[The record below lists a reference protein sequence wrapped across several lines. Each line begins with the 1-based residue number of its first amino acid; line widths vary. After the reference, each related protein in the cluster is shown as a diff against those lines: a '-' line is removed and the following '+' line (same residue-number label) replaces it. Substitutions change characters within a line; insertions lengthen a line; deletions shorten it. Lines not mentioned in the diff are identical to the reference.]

1 MNFLL
6 VTIGSHGDVHPFVGI
21 AAALK
26 RRGHDVTLMTNG
38 HFASLAQRE
47 SIDFVGFGSSEDY
60 LKMAKNKDLWSKRRG
75 FNVVFGSVCETLQ
88 KVYEPIAAHIQANP
102 DTILIG
108 STLALAA
115 RVAQDKFGVPMMTVH
130 LAPAIFRSS
139 IAPPKLPGLY
149 MPRWLPLSIKEKLW
163 EGGDRFLIDPLI
175 APPLNAFRATL
186 GLPPVS
192 RVLWQ
197 WWNSPR
203 MVVGLFPDWFA
214 KPQADWPPQVKLTG
228 FPLYDERGHAS
239 LSREMQAFLDA
250 GDKPIAFTPG
260 SAMVHGHQFFD
271 AAIRACQKLNRRGIL
286 LTRFREQIPAS
297 LPSNVI
303 HADYAPFSDL
313 LPRVAALV
321 HHGGIGTTSQA
332 LAAGVPQLITPM
344 SHDQFDNAFR
354 VKQLGAGDEIRWF
367 RAGAVARKLDRLLT
381 DPAVAS
387 ACRATRQRFAGVD
400 GIEMTCDLAE
410 SLASHRSNATET
422 VAAK

>member
-1 MNFLL
+1 MNFLI
-6 VTIGSHGDVHPFVGI
+6 VTIGSHGDVHPFIGI

-26 RRGHDVTLMTNG
+26 RRGHDVTFMTNG
-38 HFASLAQRE
+38 HFESLAQRE
-47 SIDFVGFGSSEDY
+47 LIDFVGFGSSEDY
-60 LKMAKNKDLWSKRRG
+60 LKMTKNKDLWSKRKG
-75 FNVVFGSVCETLQ
+75 FKVVFGSVCETLP

-108 STLALAA
+108 SSLALAA
-115 RVAQDKFGVPMMTVH
+115 RIAQDKFGVPMMTVH

-139 IAPPKLPGLY
+139 ISPPKLPGLF
-149 MPRWLPLSIKEKLW
+149 MPGWLPLSIKEKLW
-163 EGGDRFLIDPLI
+163 EGGDRFIIDPLV

-192 RVLWQ
+192 RVLWE
-197 WWNSPR
+197 WWNSPQ
-203 MVVGLFPDWFA
+203 MIVGLFPDWFA
-214 KPQADWPPQVKLTG
+214 KPQADWPRQVKLTG
-228 FPLYDERGHAS
+228 FPLYDERGHEP
-239 LSREMQAFLDA
+239 LSREVQAFLAA

-271 AAIRACQKLNRRGIL
+271 AAVRACQKLNRRGIL

-297 LPSNVI
+297 LPANVI

-313 LPRVAALV
+313 LPRVVALV

-344 SHDQFDNAFR
+344 SHDQFDNVFR
-354 VKQLGAGDEIRWF
+354 VKQLGVGDEIRWF
-367 RAGAVARKLDRLLT
+367 RAGSVARKLNRLLT

-387 ACRATRQRFAGVD
+387 ACREARQRFAGVD

-410 SLASHRSNATET
+410 SLSRERSQNSVGAI
-422 VAAK
+422 